1 MTDQQIV
8 QTSSNTGQATHHQK
22 PEDHKVASERSSP
35 HEVTGTRKKDME
47 SQDRDFSGDDSRSK
61 AQFGAGKTHSLT
73 PGAADRYE
81 KGDMTDNADGN
92 TSDSSEDR

>member
-1 MTDQQIV
+1 
-8 QTSSNTGQATHHQK
+8 
-22 PEDHKVASERSSP
+22 
-35 HEVTGTRKKDME
+35 ME